1 MNLDKLLRKDRDS
14 DEIWVNEFSEDSAGE
29 FRDALLDA
37 AKGDPKKPIV
47 VYIDSYG
54 GSVDALSTMIETM
67 DEVSN
72 PIITVAVGKAM
83 SCGAVLLSHGDIRF
97 CAKNARVMIHEV
109 SAATSGD
116 VHDMNADAT
125 EVKRLNK
132 WFMGLLAR
140 NCGIKGGYDAL
151 RKTIKDQDGRDRYLD
166 SDAALK
172 FGIVDAVG
180 MPRVEKVS
188 LYQVGLVPPKERIV
202 KVEDRP
208 VAKKTGKKKSDT
220 KRK

>member
-1 MNLDKLLRKDRDS
+1 MNIDKLLGGKRDS
-14 DEIWVNEFSEDSAGE
+14 DEIWVNEFSEDSAGK
-29 FRDALLDA
+29 FRDELLDA
-37 AKGDPKKPIV
+37 CKGDPKKPIV

-54 GSVDALSTMIETM
+54 GSVDALSSMIETM

-72 PIITVAVGKAM
+72 PIVTVAVGKAM
-83 SCGAVLLSHGDIRF
+83 SCGAVLLSHGDVRF

-116 VHDMNADAT
+116 VHDMMADAT
-125 EVKRLNK
+125 EVKRLNRV
-132 WFMGLLAR
+132 FMGLLAR

-151 RKTIKDQDGRDRYLD
+151 RKMVKDQDGRDKYMD
-166 SDAALK
+166 SSDALK

-188 LYQVGLVPPKERIV
+188 IYQVSLTPPKERIR
-202 KVEDRP
+202 KVEEQNKPSTR
-208 VAKKTGKKKSDT
+208 KNRKKKSDP
-220 KRK
+220 K